1 MNLLGL
7 LVQDERDAFV
17 KKECEY
23 ILNEEYF
30 V

>member
-1 MNLLGL
+1 MNLLGS

-17 KKECEY
+17 KKECKY